1 MLALWF
7 PLAASLVMMVLEPS
21 TINIGL
27 GRTPDS
33 ELALAA
39 YGVAF
44 SLALLIQAP
53 VIMLIDASVALSTS
67 REAFFLVRRFALG
80 LGLAVSGFALVFSLT
95 PLYGLV
101 VEQLMKIPADVAAR
115 ARTTLQ
121 ILAFWP
127 LPIALRRAH
136 QGVLIRANRTGVI
149 TIATGVRL
157 MTLAMGLFGGLLMLP
172 DGGAL
177 VAGVAMDVSVA
188 VEAILITLA
197 TRRVLGDRKYGKAKQ
212 DEEQVPLTTG
222 ALWRFYRPLIATA
235 VMRQAMQPALNTGIA
250 AAAMARA
257 SLAAWPVVWGFA
269 ILITGPAWS
278 LQQLTTAMVTDQTAH
293 RQVRRFSLGLSSLFG
308 LLLGVVAFTPLYGIV
323 MGGIY
328 NLSTE
333 LQDLARPALQL
344 LVLLPLIMGWL
355 AFLRGVLIRSGRTRI
370 VQRAMV
376 LDVAALVVAVVVGV
390 TLLPVSGVVLAAIAT
405 LSGNLV
411 ELVWLYRR
419 TTRG

>member
-27 GRTPDS
+27 GRTPDA

-53 VIMLIDASVALSTS
+53 VIMLIDASVALSTN
-67 REAFFLVRRFALG
+67 RQDFVLVRRFALG
-80 LGLAVSGFALVFSLT
+80 LGMAVTGFALVFSLT

-101 VEQLMKIPADVAAR
+101 VEQLMKIPNDVAAR

-127 LPIALRRAH
+127 LPIAMRRAH
-136 QGVLIRANRTGVI
+136 QGVLIRANRTGII
-149 TIATGVRL
+149 TVATGVRL
-157 MTLAMGLFGGLLMLP
+157 LTLAAGMFGGLLLLP

-177 VAGVAMDVSVA
+177 VAGVAMDVSVT
-188 VEAILITLA
+188 VEAVLITLV
-197 TRRVLGDRKYGKAKQ
+197 TRRILGDPNYGNAKG
-212 DEEQVPLTTG
+212 EGEQVPLTAR

-235 VMRQAMQPALNTGIA
+235 IMRQAIQPTLNAGIA

-278 LQQLTTAMVTDQTAH
+278 LQQLTTAMAADQAAH
-293 RQVRRFSLGLSSLFG
+293 RQVRRFSLGLSTVFS
-308 LLLGVVAFTPLYGIV
+308 LLLGTVAFTPLYGMV

-328 NLSTE
+328 NLPVE
-333 LQDLARPALQL
+333 LQDLARPAMQL
-344 LVLLPLIMGWL
+344 LALLPLIMGTL
-355 AFLRGVLIRSGRTRI
+355 AFLRGVLIRAGRTRI

-376 LDVAALVVAVVVGV
+376 LDVAALVLAVVVGV

-411 ELVWLYRR
+411 ELVWLYRK
-419 TTRG
+419 TAGG